1 MNDKAIITLS
11 DSNYFEMLNELIESI
26 KRFPDSKNVSI
37 CVLDAGLTEE
47 QKKLLK
53 KKFIKLKRQR
63 GTLKCLNIRLLERNG

>member
-47 QKKLLK
+47 QKK
-53 KKFIKLKRQR
+53 
-63 GTLKCLNIRLLERNG
+63 NY